1 MKRLVATLVA
11 LTSTAIT
18 LSNSMAQQSDDRN
31 LGVANPV
38 SVRAI
43 ESVNKLYPAAVHIVI
58 VTDNGS
64 RMTLQMDMITAR
76 SLASQVRTL
85 ELEPQGAP

>member
-1 MKRLVATLVA
+1 MKRVVATLVA

-85 ELEPQGAP
+85 ELDPQGAP

>member
-18 LSNSMAQQSDDRN
+18 LSNSMAQSDDRN